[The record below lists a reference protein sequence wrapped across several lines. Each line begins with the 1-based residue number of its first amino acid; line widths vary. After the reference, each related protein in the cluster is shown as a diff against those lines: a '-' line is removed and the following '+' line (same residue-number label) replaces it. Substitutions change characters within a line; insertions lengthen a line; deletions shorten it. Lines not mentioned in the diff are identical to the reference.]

1 MSFSI
6 VTKDELAR
14 VMGNNRCCKLAEL
27 AALVKTNGSL
37 HLSKGHQVTLSVVTE
52 SAALAR
58 KNFLLF
64 KEIFQTYANVLV
76 QRKRRLRKNNIYIV
90 RISSQPH
97 VLGILE
103 RLSLLGGEREL
114 KEGIPGKLVRRD
126 CCRRAYL
133 RGAFLSSGSVNN
145 PASNYHLEMVVGNEL
160 YAQDICRLMQKFH
173 LHPGLVVRKNGYVI
187 YLKEGEQIAYCLNLM
202 GAHTALL
209 NLENIRVYKDMRNQV
224 NRLVNCE
231 TANLSKTINA
241 SLHQLETIRFLAS
254 TIGIGKLPPPLRQV
268 ASARLAYPDASLK
281 ELGELLEPKVGKSGV
296 RHRLGKLE
304 EIAHKKTLESDT

>member
-1 MSFSI
+1 MTFSL

-14 VMGNNRCCKLAEL
+14 VTGDNRCCKLAEL
-27 AALVKTNGSL
+27 TALIKTNGSL
-37 HLSKGHQVTLSVVTE
+37 HLSKDHQVTLSIVTE

-58 KNFLLF
+58 KIFLLI
-64 KEIFQTYANVLV
+64 KEIFQTYADVLV
-76 QRKRRLRKNNIYIV
+76 QRKRRLRRNNIYIV

-97 VLGILE
+97 ILGILE
-103 RLSLLGGEREL
+103 SLSLLGGERGLED
-114 KEGIPGKLVRRD
+114 GIPGKLVRRD

-145 PASNYHLEMVVGNEL
+145 PASNYHLEMVVGSKL

-173 LHPGLVVRKNGYVI
+173 LHPGLIIRKNDYVI
-187 YLKEGEQIAYCLNLM
+187 YLKDGEQIAYCLNLM

-209 NLENIRVYKDMRNQV
+209 NLENIRVYKNMRNQI

-231 TANLSKTINA
+231 TANLSKTVNA
-241 SLHQLETIRFLAS
+241 SLHQLETIRFLAL
-254 TIGIGKLPPPLRQV
+254 TMGIEKLPPSLRQV

-281 ELGELLEPKVGKSGV
+281 ELGDLLEPKVSKSGV
-296 RHRLGKLE
+296 RYRLGKLE
-304 EIAHKKTLESDT
+304 EIAHKKIGER